1 MIEVQALEKSSKDG
15 RFCPLFPLKSS
26 QENVWL

>member
-1 MIEVQALEKSSKDG
+1 MIEVQALEKSSKVG
-15 RFCPLFPLKSS
+15 QSCPLFPLKSS